1 MKAIINGKR
10 FDTDKAILIA
20 ETDNIDSQTSRRD
33 FRFWE
38 AGLYKTPRSGA
49 YFLAGRGGP
58 MSIFSRKTGQN
69 EWSGGDGIIPFES
82 REAAFRW
89 AQEHMA
95 HKPDV
100 LEAEFADL
108 IQDA

>member
-1 MKAIINGKR
+1 MKYIINGKR

-20 ETDNIDSQTSRRD
+20 ETDNIDGNTSRRD

-38 AGLYKTPRSGA
+38 AALYKTPRSGA

-58 MSIFSRKTGQN
+58 MSIFARKVGQN
-69 EWSGGDGIIPFES
+69 EWSGGECIIPFES
-82 REAAFRW
+82 REASLSW
-89 AQEHMA
+89 AQEHLQ

-100 LEAEFADL
+100 IEAEFGDM
-108 IQDA
+108 IEDA